1 MSLKAH
7 EDRLAELKGVKNP
20 TKEQAEEMRL
30 IEDYLASQKEAPK
43 AEAPKAEAPK
53 AGKKSKKS

>member
-7 EDRLAELKGVKNP
+7 EDRLAELKQLDNP

-30 IEDYLASQKEAPK
+30 IEDYLKSQNEAPK
-43 AEAPKAEAPK
+43 AEAPKAASKPAKNPK
-53 AGKKSKKS
+53 K